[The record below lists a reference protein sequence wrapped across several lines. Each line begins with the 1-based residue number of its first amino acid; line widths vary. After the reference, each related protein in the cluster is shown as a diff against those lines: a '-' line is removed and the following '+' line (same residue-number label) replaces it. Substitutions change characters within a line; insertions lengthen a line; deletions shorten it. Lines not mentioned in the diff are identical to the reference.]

1 MEEQE
6 QPIRIIKKSDGEIIN
21 VYFEPQAPVGPICGD
36 VDLVDP
42 DHPPE
47 YLRNVGIWDEYGQ
60 AVTEGWPH
68 DGRQGIATIP
78 LEYSIPAQN
87 IKIEFAESAL
97 IEALNAVGVAFCKL
111 VDAAAAALHYAFSAF
126 QSALDEFDVMAYDP
140 GDLSNRYSTENRHD
154 GARRPPV
161 PQLIPAR
168 TLHELYGQG
177 VDHGGPGQ
185 PRLTLIRVTDDWPME
200 GRNGILP
207 KRRQRNETMQRLRP
221 GGNRR
226 H

>member
-1 MEEQE
+1 MEEME
-6 QPIRIIKKSDGEIIN
+6 Q
-21 VYFEPQAPVGPICGD
+21 
-36 VDLVDP
+36 
-42 DHPPE
+42 
-47 YLRNVGIWDEYGQ
+47 
-60 AVTEGWPH
+60 
-68 DGRQGIATIP
+68 
-78 LEYSIPAQN
+78 
-87 IKIEFAESAL
+87 L
-97 IEALNAVGVAFCKL
+97 IDTEALAAALHDIGVAFTEL
-111 VDAAAAALHYAFSAF
+111 RDAMSAALHYAFDTF
-126 QSALDEFDVMAYDP
+126 QRALDAFEEMADAVLELKT
-140 GDLSNRYSTENRHD
+140 DDNENRHD

-177 VDHGGPGQ
+177 VDHGGPGL